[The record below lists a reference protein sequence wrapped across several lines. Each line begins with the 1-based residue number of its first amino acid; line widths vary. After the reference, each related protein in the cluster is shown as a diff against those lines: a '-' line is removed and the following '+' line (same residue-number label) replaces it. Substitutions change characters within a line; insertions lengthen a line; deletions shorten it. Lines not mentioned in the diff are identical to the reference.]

1 MREIFTD
8 EHEAFRQSVRTFLER
23 EVVPHHAQWE
33 HDGQVSR
40 EVWAKEME
48 DGSHAVGLFNRGAEA
63 AQVTVKWADLGIKGR
78 HLVRD
83 LWRQKDIG
91 KFTTEFASSVP
102 SHGVVLV
109 KIK

>member
-1 MREIFTD
+1 
-8 EHEAFRQSVRTFLER
+8 L
-23 EVVPHHAQWE
+23 
-33 HDGQVSR
+33 

-48 DGSHAVGLFNRGAEA
+48 DGSHAVGLFNRGTEA
-63 AQVTVKWADLGIKGR
+63 AQVNVKWSDLGIKGR

-91 KFTTEFASSVP
+91 KFNNEFASSVP

-109 KIK
+109 KVR